1 MFVLMLNKEMQRRK
15 MQLKVADS
23 LVQRSVSEV
32 HLEASDSLLEL
43 LSYCNTGRILLE
55 GIADAHP

>member
-1 MFVLMLNKEMQRRK
+1 

-23 LVQRSVSEV
+23 LVQRSVSEA
-32 HLEASDSLLEL
+32 HLEVSDSLLEL

-55 GIADAHP
+55 GIADSHP